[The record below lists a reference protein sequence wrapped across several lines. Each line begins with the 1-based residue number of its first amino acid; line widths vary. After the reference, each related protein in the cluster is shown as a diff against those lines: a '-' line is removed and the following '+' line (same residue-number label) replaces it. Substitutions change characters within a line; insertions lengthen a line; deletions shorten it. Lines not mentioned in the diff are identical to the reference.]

1 MKFALYIY
9 SPYVR
14 MEFAR
19 VFRHVAVRSGGSR
32 KEIFKS
38 LRSVELF
45 HCLSFPQIQRL
56 TDLLKENTYQAGEYI
71 IRQGDVGETFY
82 VLLEGQCDCTIN
94 QQDGTEN
101 IVFQPKVHDYFGEK
115 ALLTSSPRAA
125 NVVARSAV
133 KVNYF

>member
-1 MKFALYIY
+1 
-9 SPYVR
+9 

-19 VFRHVAVRSGGSR
+19 VFRNVAVRSGGSR

-38 LRSVELF
+38 LRSVDLF
-45 HCLSFPQIQRL
+45 KCLSFPQIQRL

-94 QQDGTEN
+94 QQDGTEK

-133 KVNYF
+133 KVNYL